1 MKKNIFSR
9 KYINKNTR
17 LSKIRDSIIYISR
30 KTVLKNKP
38 DFSHSCILITS
49 GIKTWRESVKEGYW
63 INGTTD
69 SMGQSELDHLGLI
82 IKGKG
87 VIKLTFKES
96 AKNKSNTIDLYEL
109 IDPKFPTNFEKRE
122 EYFWMSS
129 YAFSVALKL
138 YPDIL
143 KKRHASGMGNTYST
157 IKKLIGQGSDI
168 TPYLSYE
175 HWLKSL
181 KD

>member
-1 MKKNIFSR
+1 MR
-9 KYINKNTR
+9 K
-17 LSKIRDSIIYISR
+17 
-30 KTVLKNKP
+30 
-38 DFSHSCILITS
+38 
-49 GIKTWRESVKEGYW
+49 GYW

-82 IKGKG
+82 TKAKD
-87 VIKLTFKES
+87 VIKLSFKENS
-96 AKNKSNTIDLYEL
+96 SDKTDTIDLYEL
-109 IDPKFPTNFEKRE
+109 KEPKFPIDFEKRE

-129 YAFSVALKL
+129 YAFSVALEL
-138 YPDIL
+138 YPAII
-143 KKRHASGMGNTYST
+143 KKRHACGMGNTYT
-157 IKKLIGQGSDI
+157 KIKKLIGKDNEI